1 MKFTLSQDPKMELY
15 TKAQI
20 FSQAAHEAI
29 GQKRKYT
36 GDPYYIHPQAVAD
49 ILQDVQYTLPE
60 EAYAVALLHDVVEDT
75 EIELHTIGELFGPMV
90 EQGVA
95 LLTDM
100 PTVEGG
106 PNRAKRKELDRT
118 RLSHAPGWVQTVKVA
133 DIIDNTSTIVEYD
146 PKFAKVYLEEKRLLL
161 AELTQAD
168 PILIQRAQNQVKE

>member
-1 MKFTLSQDPKMELY
+1 MNLY
-15 TKAQI
+15 DKAKV
-20 FSQAAHEAI
+20 FSMAAHEAI

-36 GDPYYIHPQAVAD
+36 GEPYYFHPQRVAD

-75 EIELHTIGELFGPMV
+75 QVDLHTIGEVFGAKV

-106 PNRAKRKELDRT
+106 PNREKRKELDRL
-118 RLSHAPGWVQTVKVA
+118 RLSQAPAWVQTIKVA
-133 DIIDNTSTIVEYD
+133 DMIDNTLTIVEYD
-146 PKFAKVYLEEKRLLL
+146 PKFAKIYLEEKRLMVQV
-161 AELTQAD
+161 LTQAD
-168 PILIQRAQNQVKE
+168 PILLERAQQQIKE

>member
-1 MKFTLSQDPKMELY
+1 MNLY
-15 TKAQI
+15 DKAKV
-20 FSQAAHEAI
+20 FSMAAHEAI

-36 GDPYYIHPQAVAD
+36 GEPYYFHPQRVAD

-75 EIELHTIGELFGPMV
+75 QVDLHTIGEVFGAKV

-106 PNRAKRKELDRT
+106 PNRKKRKELDRL
-118 RLSHAPGWVQTVKVA
+118 RLSQAPAWVQTIKVA
-133 DIIDNTSTIVEYD
+133 DMIDNTSTIVEYD
-146 PKFAKVYLEEKRLLL
+146 PKFAKIYLEEKRLMVQV
-161 AELTQAD
+161 LTQAD
-168 PILIQRAQNQVKE
+168 PILLEQAQQQIKE

>member
-1 MKFTLSQDPKMELY
+1 MNLY
-15 TKAQI
+15 DKAKV
-20 FSQAAHEAI
+20 FSMAAHEAI

-36 GDPYYIHPQAVAD
+36 GEPYYFHPQRVAD

-75 EIELHTIGELFGPMV
+75 QVDLHTIGEVFGAKV

-106 PNRAKRKELDRT
+106 PNRKKRKELDRL
-118 RLSHAPGWVQTVKVA
+118 RLSQAPAWVQTIKVA
-133 DIIDNTSTIVEYD
+133 DMIDNTSTIVEYD
-146 PKFAKVYLEEKRLLL
+146 PQFAKVYLEEKRLMIKG
-161 AELTQAD
+161 LTQAD
-168 PILIQRAQNQVKE
+168 PILLEQAQQQIKE

>member
-1 MKFTLSQDPKMELY
+1 MNLY
-15 TKAQI
+15 DKAKV
-20 FSQAAHEAI
+20 FSMAAHEAI

-36 GDPYYIHPQAVAD
+36 GEPYYFHPQRVAD

-75 EIELHTIGELFGPMV
+75 QVDLHTIGEVFGAKV

-106 PNRAKRKELDRT
+106 PNRKKRKELDRL
-118 RLSHAPGWVQTVKVA
+118 RLSQAPAWVQTIKVA
-133 DIIDNTSTIVEYD
+133 DMIDNTSTIVEYD
-146 PKFAKVYLEEKRLLL
+146 PKFAKIYLEEKRLMV
-161 AELTQAD
+161 EVLTQAD
-168 PILIQRAQNQVKE
+168 PILLERAQQQIKE

>member
-1 MKFTLSQDPKMELY
+1 MNLY
-15 TKAQI
+15 DKAKV
-20 FSQAAHEAI
+20 FSMAAHEAI

-36 GDPYYIHPQAVAD
+36 GEPYYFHPQRVAD

-75 EIELHTIGELFGPMV
+75 QVDLHTIGEVFGAKV

-106 PNRAKRKELDRT
+106 PNRKKRKELDRL
-118 RLSHAPGWVQTVKVA
+118 RLSQAPAWVQTIKVA
-133 DIIDNTSTIVEYD
+133 DMIDNTSTIVEYD
-146 PKFAKVYLEEKRLLL
+146 PKFAKIYLEEKRLMVQV
-161 AELTQAD
+161 LTQAD
-168 PILIQRAQNQVKE
+168 PILLERAQQQIKE

>member
-1 MKFTLSQDPKMELY
+1 MNLY
-15 TKAQI
+15 DKAKV
-20 FSQAAHEAI
+20 FSMAAHEAI

-36 GDPYYIHPQAVAD
+36 GEPYYFHPQRVAD

-75 EIELHTIGELFGPMV
+75 QVDLHTIGEVFGAKV

-106 PNRAKRKELDRT
+106 PNRKKRKELDRL
-118 RLSHAPGWVQTVKVA
+118 RLSQAPAWVQTIKVA
-133 DIIDNTSTIVEYD
+133 DMIDNTSTIVEYD
-146 PKFAKVYLEEKRLLL
+146 PKFAKVYLEEKRLMIKG
-161 AELTQAD
+161 LTQAD
-168 PILIQRAQNQVKE
+168 PILLERAQQQIKE

>member
-1 MKFTLSQDPKMELY
+1 MELY
-15 TKAQI
+15 DKAKV
-20 FSQAAHEAI
+20 FSMAAHEAI

-36 GDPYYIHPQAVAD
+36 GEPYYFHPQRVAD

-75 EIELHTIGELFGPMV
+75 QVDLHTIGEVFGAKV

-106 PNRAKRKELDRT
+106 PNRKKRKELDRL
-118 RLSHAPGWVQTVKVA
+118 RLSQAPAWVQTIKVA
-133 DIIDNTSTIVEYD
+133 DMIDNTSTIVQYD
-146 PKFAKVYLEEKRLLL
+146 PKFAKVYLEEKRLMVQS
-161 AELTQAD
+161 LTQAD
-168 PILIQRAQNQVKE
+168 PILLERAQQQIKE